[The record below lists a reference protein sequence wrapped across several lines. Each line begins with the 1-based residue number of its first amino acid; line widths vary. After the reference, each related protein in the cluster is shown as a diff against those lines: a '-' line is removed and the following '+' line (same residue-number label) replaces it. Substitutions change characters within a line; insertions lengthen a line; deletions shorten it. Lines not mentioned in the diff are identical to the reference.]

1 MKVSE
6 LISKLQA
13 IQNEEGLDAEVA
25 LAIVDY
31 DRYGNYISLVP
42 KRLLDSDG
50 ESSDA
55 KGDDKLISKYFGS
68 EYPRW

>member
-13 IQNEEGLDAEVA
+13 IQNEEGSDAEVV

-31 DRYGNYISLVP
+31 DRYGNYISLVS
-42 KRLLDSDG
+42 KRLLDSDD
-50 ESSDA
+50 ESSEA
-55 KGDDKLISKYFGS
+55 KDEDRLISGYFGS
-68 EYPRW
+68 EIPMW

>member
-6 LISKLQA
+6 LISKLQS
-13 IQNEEGLDAEVA
+13 IQNEEGSDAEVA

-31 DRYGNYISLVP
+31 DRYGNHISLVS

-50 ESSDA
+50 ELSEA
-55 KGDDKLISKYFGS
+55 KDEDRLISRYFGS
-68 EYPRW
+68 EIPMW